1 MVALFLAIRIVLN
14 PFLILSSQFFN
25 IIHPLTN
32 KLWEVNLAL
41 NILIAPSGFK
51 ESLGAEEV
59 ANCIATGILKVLPD
73 ACIRKAPL
81 VDGGEGFTKALI
93 AATNGTLHS
102 LKVTGPVGQPIDSHF
117 GLLGG
122 TDDKTAVL
130 EMAAAAG
137 LRLVP
142 SDRRNPLTTTT
153 YGVGELIKAALD
165 AGAERILLGCGDSGT
180 NDGGAGMAQ
189 ALGVKL
195 LDRTGKQLNL
205 GGGELINLDRIDFS
219 ERDPRLERVQIDV
232 ACNWHNVLC
241 GEKGV
246 ARVFGP
252 QKGASKETVEQ
263 LALAL
268 DHYAEIIK
276 RDLGIDV
283 REMPGS
289 GASGGLGTGLYTLI
303 GAKLYPRYEIVMK
316 YLDLDRLL
324 PESDL
329 VITAEGCLDYQT
341 PQGKIP
347 AEVASRAKIY
357 DLPVIALAGSLG
369 KGAEVNWQH
378 GIDYFTSIVDRPCQL
393 SEAIA
398 DAATLLTNSAESMA
412 RLMLVGQQVE
422 FKSQN

>member
-1 MVALFLAIRIVLN
+1 
-14 PFLILSSQFFN
+14 
-25 IIHPLTN
+25 
-32 KLWEVNLAL
+32 LAL

-51 ESLGAEEV
+51 ESLDAKEV
-59 ANCIATGILKVLPD
+59 ADCIATGILKVLPD
-73 ACIRKAPL
+73 ASICKAPL
-81 VDGGEGFTKALI
+81 VDGGEGFTKALVE
-93 AATNGTLHS
+93 ATNGTLHH
-102 LKVTGPVGQPIDSHF
+102 LKVTGPVGQPVDSYF

-122 TDDKTAVL
+122 KDRKTAVL

-142 SDRRNPLTTTT
+142 SNMRNPLTTTT

-165 AGAERILLGCGDSGT
+165 TGAERILIGCGDSGT

-195 LDRTGKQLNL
+195 LDHSGQQLNW
-205 GGGELINLDRIDFS
+205 GGGELINLDRIDLS
-219 ERDPRLERVQIDV
+219 ERDTRLERVQIDV

-241 GEKGV
+241 GDKGV

-252 QKGASKETVEQ
+252 QKGASLETVEQ
-263 LALAL
+263 LASAL
-268 DHYAEIIK
+268 DHYAKVIEG
-276 RDLGIDV
+276 DLGIDV
-283 REMPGS
+283 REIPGG
-289 GASGGLGTGLYTLI
+289 GASGGLGSGLYALI

-316 YLDLDRLL
+316 YLDIDRLL

-341 PQGKIP
+341 PNGKIP
-347 AEVASRAKIY
+347 VEVASRAKIY

-378 GIDYFTSIVDRPCQL
+378 GIDYFTSIVDRPCQMN
-393 SEAIA
+393 EAIA
-398 DAATLLTNSAESMA
+398 EASTLLTNSAEALA
-412 RLMLVGQQVE
+412 RLMLIGQLVGANGRMPSAATQTPLQKPE
-422 FKSQN
+422 I